1 MRAPNLVGE
10 RATQEVFVAHL
21 VALARFGAEC
31 LSEDRPDSPGSR
43 HQLCTEVK
51 RSRFYRRF
59 AYKIHRGTH
68 GDYSLVV
75 KGHDAHVTGSSVGNG
90 AEFAHGPDA
99 SFPACRC
106 IIFLDGG
113 YRGISDS
120 RSCLSLAGIRIT
132 RTINHLGCRCLN
144 RCARNPPNA
153 MPAPRLRRI
162 RMSRCVAIGSGGLV
176 VG

>member
-1 MRAPNLVGE
+1 M
-10 RATQEVFVAHL
+10 AHL
-21 VALARFGAEC
+21 VALTGFGAEC

-59 AYKIHRGTH
+59 ECKIHRGTH

-99 SFPACRC
+99 SFSACRC
-106 IIFLDGG
+106 IIFLDGR
-113 YRGISDS
+113 YRGISDP
-120 RSCLSLAGIRIT
+120 RSFLSLAGIRIT
-132 RTINHLGCRCLN
+132 RTINHLRYRCLN
-144 RCARNPPNA
+144 RCARNPRNA
-153 MPAPRLRRI
+153 MPAPRWRRI
-162 RMSRCVAIGSGGLV
+162 RVSLRGAGGPGGLG